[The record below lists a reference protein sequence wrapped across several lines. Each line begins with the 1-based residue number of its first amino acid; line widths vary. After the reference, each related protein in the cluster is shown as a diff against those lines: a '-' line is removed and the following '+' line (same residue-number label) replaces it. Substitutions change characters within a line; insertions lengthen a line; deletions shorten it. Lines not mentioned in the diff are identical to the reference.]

1 MALKSSKMSVLSTI
15 LQAQSSHTPLLAV
28 LVDPDKPFY
37 QDLFPYLSGVDLV
50 LVGGSTGGNAQACI
64 AALREYTS
72 APVLLFPGN
81 VQQFTPTVDALL
93 FLTLLNSRRPEIL
106 IDPHVQM
113 ATTIHQ
119 SGVEVIPMGY
129 VLVDGHRQSA
139 VEKVSHCTP
148 VPHDSIDEIVRFALA
163 GQLLGKQLVYLE
175 AGSGAKLPVSAQAI
189 AAVKEAIHL
198 PLIVGGGITSLE
210 HMSQAFLSGA
220 DIVVI
225 GNHFEQHPAQLPDF
239 INHKNQCR

>member
-1 MALKSSKMSVLSTI
+1 
-15 LQAQSSHTPLLAV
+15 
-28 LVDPDKPFY
+28 
-37 QDLFPYLSGVDLV
+37 
-50 LVGGSTGGNAQACI
+50 
-64 AALREYTS
+64 
-72 APVLLFPGN
+72 
-81 VQQFTPTVDALL
+81 
-93 FLTLLNSRRPEIL
+93 
-106 IDPHVQM
+106 
-113 ATTIHQ
+113 
-119 SGVEVIPMGY
+119 
-129 VLVDGHRQSA
+129 
-139 VEKVSHCTP
+139 
-148 VPHDSIDEIVRFALA
+148 VRFALA